1 MKKSQLSVFGAL
13 MLIAIALFAILP
25 VKADNNQGYT
35 PGIEVIDVKVNSD
48 SVTPNETIRTQFLRG
63 NELEVRVKLQSSL
76 NDCTGANT
84 TEPCGYLEDVEV
96 SAMIVGDEHF
106 DISDTTETFD
116 VEPGVVYTKDLTL
129 KLPDGMEQDNY
140 KLRVLVSDRYSSLNV
155 YNYNLV
161 IDTDKNSV
169 VIKDVTFN
177 PENDI
182 KAGRSLIAVARI
194 KNMGE
199 NDEEGIKVRFEIPD
213 LGIAA
218 TDYIDELEADDSV
231 STEELYVR
239 IPTCAKP
246 GTYDAV
252 VTVTYNDGFDETE
265 ETYDVKVVA
274 GDTCE
279 TTGTGNNQNGTTNDQ
294 TGKVIVTV
302 GSASQDVTK
311 GEGGAIFPITIQNTA
326 TTSKQYALT
335 VENVD
340 VFGSYKISPSA
351 SGIINAGET
360 KTLYVFVAAKE
371 SAAAGAQGF
380 VAKLTVAG
388 QEQSIPFTA
397 NIVDA
402 EASTTGLVKG
412 LEIGLIVL
420 AILLIVLGAVVI
432 VKKVKEN
439 QETEETTEFSQTY
452 Y

>member
-13 MLIAIALFAILP
+13 IIITIALLAVMT
-25 VKADNNQGYT
+25 VKADNNHGYT
-35 PGIEVIDVKVNSD
+35 PGIDVLEVKVNGD

-63 NELEVRVKLQSSL
+63 NKLEVRVKLQSSL
-76 NDCTGANT
+76 NDCNGGNAST
-84 TEPCGYLEDVEV
+84 PCGYLDDVEV
-96 SAMIVGDEHF
+96 SALIVGDEHF
-106 DISDTTETFD
+106 DISDTSEPFD

-140 KLRVLVSDRYSSLNV
+140 KLRVLVSDRYSSLKV
-155 YNYNLV
+155 YNYNLL
-161 IDTDKNSV
+161 IDTKRHSV
-169 VIKDVTFN
+169 VIKDMTFN
-177 PENDI
+177 PENEV

-199 NDEEGIKVRFEIPD
+199 KDEEGIKVKFEIPD
-213 LGIAA
+213 LNLAA
-218 TDYIDELEADDSV
+218 TDYIDKLEAEDSV

-246 GTYDAV
+246 GTYDAFL
-252 VTVTYNDGFDETE
+252 TVTFDDGFDKVRGKYE
-265 ETYDVKVVA
+265 VKVVA
-274 GDTCE
+274 GDSCE
-279 TTGTGNNQNGTTNDQ
+279 TPTPDQPGVNNQS
-294 TGKVIVTV
+294 GKIIVTV

-326 TTSKQYALT
+326 STSKQYVLT

-340 VFGSYKISPSA
+340 VFGSYKISPAA

-360 KTLYVFVAAKE
+360 KTLYIFIAAKE
-371 SAAAGAQGF
+371 SAATGSQGF
-380 VAKLTVAG
+380 VAKLNVAG

-397 NIVDA
+397 NIV
-402 EASTTGLVKG
+402 EPKSSASGLVKG